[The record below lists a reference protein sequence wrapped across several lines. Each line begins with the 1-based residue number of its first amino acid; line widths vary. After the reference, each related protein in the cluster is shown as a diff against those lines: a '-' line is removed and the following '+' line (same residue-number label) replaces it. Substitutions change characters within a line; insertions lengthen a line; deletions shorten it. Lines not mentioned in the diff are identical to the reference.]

1 MTWLSS
7 SLLESLCWFPVLF
20 RFLYVQRMIFVV
32 KAFSLDSREQLARAR
47 QRRSIH
53 CLIVTLVS
61 FAAFGCF
68 YSLAEIIFEP
78 PPLLPLR
85 PLR

>member
-32 KAFSLDSREQLARAR
+32 KAFSLDSR
-47 QRRSIH
+47 
-53 CLIVTLVS
+53 
-61 FAAFGCF
+61 
-68 YSLAEIIFEP
+68 
-78 PPLLPLR
+78 
-85 PLR
+85 